1 MSVFLSPVGGAGAQF
16 FDNNGNPLTG
26 GKLYTYAAGTTTP
39 LTAYTTSAGNVAH
52 TNPIVLD
59 AAGRVP
65 AGGEIWISENTLY
78 KFVLETSTGVLI
90 ATWNDIDGIND
101 PPDAFGI
108 AYLPPF
114 TGAVATTV
122 GDELAQMVRLSDFGA
137 DETGVADSSTAIS
150 NALAYLGG
158 IGGGT
163 LELSNGAEY
172 LVSSL
177 VTMSQSNIVI
187 NGNGAKLKA
196 VGSQGILDVS
206 GTRNT
211 VQNVVFDHQNTAA
224 MIASLR
230 ITGSLNKVIGNTF
243 NDVCEYSL
251 EVSTGSTDTSVIG
264 NTFDKTDP
272 TSFNVVVNG
281 VRTLV
286 DGNMILNGDAGVV
299 VVGASV
305 SDVIIV
311 NNFIKDS
318 LEVGID
324 LLGSGGIAENIIIA
338 NNKIYNTNASG
349 IRVGTV
355 SAGGLYAKK
364 VLVANN
370 LVVDCGAGPQN
381 AAGIAATGDGSA
393 TDFDISIIG
402 NTVIG
407 KTGVSAGIAIANG
420 FGFTV
425 QNNRVTKCPTGI
437 GIYAGAKNSIVS
449 GNVAHDNTEY
459 GIYVEYATLD
469 NVGKLILSNNV
480 VRSNGTVGVSG
491 VGIYI
496 LQGVGTQILDNIICE
511 DQVPAKQL
519 IGLDLQQNA
528 GGSQIDGN
536 KIYGHSTDVTFTAPS
551 TAASFTWGDNFDA
564 NGTNKTRYV
573 STVGFPGTATVTF
586 NPNLWFAPRF
596 VGGTA
601 DLNEFVW
608 SSSVAANS
616 VTLSRV
622 AAVGTLI
629 FRTEVRV

>member
-196 VGSQGILDVS
+196 VGSQGILDIT
-206 GTRNT
+206 GNKNT
-211 VQNVVFDHQNTAA
+211 VRDVVFDHQNTAA
-224 MIASLR
+224 VVTSLKL
-230 ITGSLNKVIGNTF
+230 TGALNEVNRCTF

-251 EVSTGSTDTSVIG
+251 EVAAAATDSRLIG

-272 TSFNVVVNG
+272 SSFNIVVQGN
-281 VRTLV
+281 RTLV
-286 DGNMILNGDAGVV
+286 DGNMFLNGDAGVV
-299 VVGASV
+299 VNGNPEKVIVTNNIIKDQTEIGI
-305 SDVIIV
+305 DVIGRLSKQV
-311 NNFIKDS
+311 T
-318 LEVGID
+318 
-324 LLGSGGIAENIIIA
+324 IAGNII
-338 NNKIYNTNASG
+338 SGCPLGG
-349 IRVGTV
+349 IRVGTP
-355 SAGGLYAKK
+355 SAGGYYGDD
-364 VLVANN
+364 VLVEGNQ
-370 LVVDCGAGPQN
+370 VIDCGANGAPSIAFTGNGTDDYRCRIADNVVVAN
-381 AAGIAATGDGSA
+381 AACSQGIIVTYASNIVVDGNDVSGA
-393 TDFDISIIG
+393 IS
-402 NTVIG
+402 
-407 KTGVSAGIAIANG
+407 GVYLN
-420 FGFTV
+420 
-425 QNNRVTKCPTGI
+425 
-437 GIYAGAKNSIVS
+437 AGAKRCRIAN
-449 GNVAHDNTEY
+449 NVVHDNTTY
-459 GIYVEYATLD
+459 GIYSNLAILD
-469 NVGKLILSNNV
+469 PDGNNV
-480 VRSNGTVGVSG
+480 IDGNLVYSNGTTSLNGHGIWINVGNCTSITNNIVSET
-491 VGIYI
+491 
-496 LQGVGTQILDNIICE
+496 LS
-511 DQVPAKQL
+511 PAKQAYGIVL
-519 IGLDLQQNA
+519 APNSNKCFLH
-528 GGSQIDGN
+528 GN
-536 KIYGHSTDVTFTAPS
+536 KVFGNSTGPVLIQAPR
-551 TAASFTWGDNFDA
+551 TYTDYTWGDNFDGA
-564 NGTNKTRYV
+564 GINKTRYTSV
-573 STVGFPGTATVTF
+573 IGFPGTSTVTF
-586 NPNLWFAPRF
+586 NPDLWFAPRF

-608 SSSVAANS
+608 SSAVAANS

-622 AAVGTLI
+622 ASVGTLL